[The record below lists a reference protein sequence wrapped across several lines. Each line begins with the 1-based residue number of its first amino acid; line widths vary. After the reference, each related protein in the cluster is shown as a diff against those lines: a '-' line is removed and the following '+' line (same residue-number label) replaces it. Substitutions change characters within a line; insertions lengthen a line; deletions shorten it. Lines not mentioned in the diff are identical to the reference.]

1 MPSVPMD
8 SSESPGGTDS
18 LAPSVPTDSSE
29 SPGGTDSSIPSV
41 RTDSSES
48 PVRTDSS
55 APSDRRGRAGGWWLL
70 GLAGLLLFAFPYA
83 ERTRNAN
90 ERPRLLQ
97 GMALVDTGSF
107 VIDGPGARGLDAG
120 PDVSRDPKHGALYP
134 NKPPGASLVA
144 AVAYAGASAL
154 AGDEPLTLRRYT
166 WWARLL
172 GGVLPTL
179 LLVAWLARR
188 FAGPIEPRTVGLAL
202 GLYALATPAFAY
214 AHLLYGHQLT
224 ALLLWG
230 GALLVV
236 DACRADR
243 PLQAALGGLL
253 AAAAVGVEYSA
264 AFAGPPLAVFVLL
277 WARRGRWR
285 AALAAGIGAA
295 VPLVLLGLYHANIY
309 GGPLRTGYHHVIN
322 PEFAAKH
329 GQGFLGLVAPSWTA
343 FHAHIVS
350 SQGGLLWWAPLTV
363 LALAGLWDMSRA
375 PGDSALRSH
384 ARLHLAIFAALVLAC
399 VSLNFEGGW
408 RVGPRYLVAVLPAL
422 VLGWAHALRWVVGR
436 GAWSAI
442 VTALLTWSV
451 IINGLAGDLWPHFDL
466 KNIHQ
471 PVSEVLLP
479 LWQGGY
485 TPYTPGGLGV
495 GWALAAGLLGLL
507 ALLRPRG
514 RPQSIAVVIG
524 VAAGLGLVAATRSIT
539 PHPRAPAN
547 LAYIEKIWEPPVAGG
562 IAPSAKLL
570 PLAK

>member
-1 MPSVPMD
+1 
-8 SSESPGGTDS
+8 
-18 LAPSVPTDSSE
+18 
-29 SPGGTDSSIPSV
+29 V
-41 RTDSSES
+41 RTDSPVS
-48 PVRTDSS
+48 PLRTDSPAS
-55 APSDRRGRAGGWWLL
+55 STHTGRAGAGL
-70 GLAGLLLFAFPYA
+70 LAGLAALLLFGFPYA
-83 ERTRNAN
+83 EQTRNAN

-107 VIDGPGARGLDAG
+107 AIDGPGGRGLDPG
-120 PDVSRDPKHGALYP
+120 PDVARDPQRGALYP

-144 AVAYAGASAL
+144 ALAYAGAQAL
-154 AGDEPLTLRRYT
+154 TGDEPLTLRRYT

-179 LLVAWLARR
+179 LLCAWLARR
-188 FAGPIEPRTVGLAL
+188 FAGAIEAPPVWLAL

-224 ALLLWG
+224 ACLLWG
-230 GALLVV
+230 GALWVV

-243 PLQAALGGLL
+243 PLQAALGGML

-285 AALAAGIGAA
+285 AALAAGVGAA

-343 FHAHIVS
+343 FHAHILS

-363 LALAGLWDMSRA
+363 LALAGLWDMSRGPA
-375 PGDSALRSH
+375 DSALRSH

-399 VSLNFEGGW
+399 ASLNFEGGW

-422 VLGWAHALRWVVGR
+422 VLGWARALRWVSGR
-436 GAWSAI
+436 AAWLVITA
-442 VTALLTWSV
+442 ALLTWSAV
-451 IINGLAGDLWPHFDL
+451 INGLAGDLWPHFDL
-466 KNIHQ
+466 RNIHQ

-479 LWQGGY
+479 LWRTR

-495 GWALAAGLLGLL
+495 GLALTAGLLGLL

-514 RPQSIAVVIG
+514 RQWLAVALG
-524 VAAGLGLVAATRSIT
+524 VAAGLGLVAATRLIP
-539 PHPRAPAN
+539 PHPRSAAN
-547 LAYIEKIWEPPVAGG
+547 LAYIERVWEPPRTGV
-562 IAPSAKLL
+562 APSVELL
-570 PLAK
+570 PLSE